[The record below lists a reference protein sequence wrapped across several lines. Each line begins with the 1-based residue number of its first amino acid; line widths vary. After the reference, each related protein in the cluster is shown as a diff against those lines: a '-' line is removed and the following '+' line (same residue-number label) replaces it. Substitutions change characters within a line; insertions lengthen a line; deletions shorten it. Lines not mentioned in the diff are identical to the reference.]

1 MKFKMNRIKLIV
13 LFVLLSTV
21 AFANPSDS
29 KRQSDREY
37 TANLLYDIAQP
48 ILSNM
53 AKGELKKNMYVDLL
67 PTWNRDTNLAYM
79 EAFGRLMAGL
89 APWLALP
96 DDDTAEGKQR
106 KELREWAL
114 QSYAHAVDPES
125 PDYLLWRK
133 DSQPLVDA
141 AFIAQSFL
149 RAPSQLWEPLDELTK
164 QRYIEEFTQLRR
176 VNPPYNNWL
185 LFSAIVESFLM
196 YIDAP
201 YDSFRIMT
209 GIRKTEEWYVGD
221 SWYADG
227 PDFAFDYYN
236 SFVIQPMYVEVL
248 ETCVNKGRLVNKEQL
263 DVALS
268 RLKRHAKIQE
278 RLISPEGTIPAVGRS
293 LTYRT
298 GALQVLSMAALRE
311 MLPTDV
317 SEAQVRSALTAVN
330 KRMFSI
336 EGNFNEEGYLLLGF
350 VGNQPEV
357 ADVYT
362 NGGSLYLTSV
372 GFLHLGLPADHPF
385 WTSPAEDW
393 TSKKAWSGQ
402 PITRDYSER

>member
-1 MKFKMNRIKLIV
+1 MKSKMNRLKLIV
-13 LFVLLSTV
+13 LFMLLSAV
-21 AFANPSDS
+21 SFANHSDVEL
-29 KRQSDREY
+29 QSDREF
-37 TANLLYDIAQP
+37 TANLLYDIAKP

-53 AKGELKKNMYVDLL
+53 AEGELKNNMYVDLL

-96 DDDTAEGKQR
+96 DDNTVEGKQR
-106 KELREWAL
+106 KELRDWAL
-114 QSYAHAVDPES
+114 KSYAHAVDPAS

-133 DSQPLVDA
+133 EGQPLVDA

-149 RAPSQLWEPLDELTK
+149 RAPNQLWEPLDELTK
-164 QRYIEEFTQLRR
+164 QRYIEEFTLLRR

-248 ETCVNKGRLVNKEQL
+248 ETCVNKGRLVNKNQL
-263 DVALS
+263 DRALS

-278 RLISPEGTIPAVGRS
+278 RLISPEGTFPAVGRS

-311 MLPTDV
+311 MLPDDV
-317 SEAQVRSALTAVN
+317 SEAQVRSALTTVS

-336 EGNFNEEGYLLLGF
+336 EGNFNDEGYLLLGF
-350 VGNQPEV
+350 VGSQPEV